1 MIITSSQCM
10 SFTPNSNG
18 GEYKHLLTID
28 EMPSHS
34 HNITLPVST
43 NWSGNGGSAYQLNN
57 ATTDNIT
64 KNYIKTTGNSN
75 SHNNVQPYIV
85 VFFWRRLK

>member
-1 MIITSSQCM
+1 MTITNSQCM
-10 SFTPNSNG
+10 SFTTDSHG

-43 NWSGNGGSAYQLNN
+43 NWSGNGGGAYQLNN
-57 ATTDNIT
+57 RTTDRIT
-64 KNYIKTTGNSN
+64 KDYIKTTGNSN

-85 VFFWRRLK
+85 VFFWRRTA

>member
-1 MIITSSQCM
+1 MITTSSQCM
-10 SFTPNSNG
+10 SFTLNSNG

-43 NWSGNGGSAYQLNN
+43 NWSGNGGEAYQLNN
-57 ATTDNIT
+57 RTTDRIT
-64 KNYIKTTGNSN
+64 KDYIKTTGNSN

-85 VFFWRRLK
+85 VFFWRRTA